1 MDSHLQSAMREHL
14 DLACVKLNNTQVQ
27 LRNTQETTRKLEEKF
42 EALQRQL
49 AKKVDTDKEGGNKRF
64 IWKVNPGPLRMGRGN
79 TMVGKESNAFYT
91 GCYGYK
97 LKVRLSLDYRLGPLS
112 DWTFA
117 IVVVLMEGEYDDILP
132 WPFSKKITV
141 TLIDQNEDLKE
152 RKNIT
157 KYLSPSEHVREEI
170 FSGRPTPD
178 QYSELRSQI
187 SRFTSYGELQTRHYF
202 ANGTL
207 FIQVDVE
214 PDD

>member
-1 MDSHLQSAMREHL
+1 MREHL

-64 IWKVNPGPLRMGRGN
+64 IWKINCQYSPLISGGQ
-79 TMVGKESNAFYT
+79 VVEEKESSNAFYT

-97 LKVRLSLDYRLGPLS
+97 LKVKLSNYYEKLFNNWYLKI
-112 DWTFA
+112 T
-117 IVVVLMEGEYDDILP
+117 VVLMKGEYDGILP

-157 KYLSPSEHVREEI
+157 KYLSPSEHVWEEI
-170 FSGRPTPD
+170 FLGRPTPD

>member
-64 IWKVNPGPLRMGRGN
+64 IWKVNLDRLPRGRGN
-79 TMVGKESNAFYT
+79 IFVNKESNAFYT

-97 LKVRLSLDYRLGPLS
+97 LKVTLFLDYRG
-112 DWTFA
+112 TFA
-117 IVVVLMEGEYDDILP
+117 IGVVLMKGEYDDILP

-157 KYLSPSEHVREEI
+157 KYLSPSEHVWEEI
-170 FSGRPTPD
+170 FSRRPT
-178 QYSELRSQI
+178 SELRGEI
-187 SRFTSYGELQTRHYF
+187 LRFSPYGELQTRRYF
-202 ANGTL
+202 ANLTE

>member
-1 MDSHLQSAMREHL
+1 MRQHL

-64 IWKVNPGPLRMGRGN
+64 IWKVNPDSLLQGGKYLQ
-79 TMVGKESNAFYT
+79 VKESDAFYT

-97 LKVRLSLDYRLGPLS
+97 LKVELSLDYRRGPLS

-117 IVVVLMEGEYDDILP
+117 IAIVVMEGEYDDILP
-132 WPFSKKITV
+132 WPFRKKITV
-141 TLIDQNEDLKE
+141 TIIDQNEDLKE

-157 KYLSPSEHVREEI
+157 KYLSPSGHVGHVRGNI
-170 FSGRPTPD
+170 FSGRPN
-178 QYSELRSQI
+178 QYLRLRI
-187 SRFTSYGELQTRHYF
+187 EILRFSSYAELQTRRYF
-202 ANGTL
+202 ANNTL

>member
-64 IWKVNPGPLRMGRGN
+64 IWKVNPGPRPSGRGN
-79 TMVGKESNAFYT
+79 STAVKESNAFYT

-112 DWTFA
+112 
-117 IVVVLMEGEYDDILP
+117 IVVVLMEGEYDGILP
-132 WPFSKKITV
+132 WPFSKKIAV

-157 KYLSPSEHVREEI
+157 KYLSPSEHVRERI
-170 FSGRPTPD
+170 FSGRPTSD
-178 QYSELRSQI
+178 YRELSSEIL
-187 SRFTSYGELQTRHYF
+187 RFTSCEELLTRHYA
-202 ANGTL
+202 ANDAL

>member
-64 IWKVNPGPLRMGRGN
+64 IWKVNPGPPPSGRGN
-79 TMVGKESNAFYT
+79 STAVKESNAFYT

-112 DWTFA
+112 
-117 IVVVLMEGEYDDILP
+117 IVVVLMEGEYDGILP

-141 TLIDQNEDLKE
+141 TIIDQNEDLKE

-157 KYLSPSEHVREEI
+157 KYLSPSGHVQGSI
-170 FSGRPTPD
+170 FFGRPGIQCSD
-178 QYSELRSQI
+178 LRMQI

>member
-1 MDSHLQSAMREHL
+1 MREHL

-27 LRNTQETTRKLEEKF
+27 LRNTQQTTRKLEEKF

-49 AKKVDTDKEGGNKRF
+49 NKRF
-64 IWKVNPGPLRMGRGN
+64 IWKVNCQHIPLMSARIGG
-79 TMVGKESNAFYT
+79 SNAVERSSPFYT

-97 LKVRLSLDYRLGPLS
+97 LQVKLSFDFRYPGCNI
-112 DWTFA
+112 A
-117 IVVVLMEGEYDDILP
+117 IILMKGEYDGILP

-157 KYLSPSEHVREEI
+157 KYLSPSEHVREPI
-170 FSGRPTPD
+170 FSGRPTSGAIGS
-178 QYSELRSQI
+178 YRELSSDI
-187 SRFTSYGELQTRHYF
+187 LRFTSREELLTRHYA
-202 ANGTL
+202 ANNAL

>member
-27 LRNTQETTRKLEEKF
+27 LRNTQETTRKLEKKF

-64 IWKVNPGPLRMGRGN
+64 IWKLNPDPLRVGRRGTMG
-79 TMVGKESNAFYT
+79 VKESNAFYT

-97 LKVRLSLDYRLGPLS
+97 LKVRLFLDYRLGPSS

-141 TLIDQNEDLKE
+141 TIIDQNEDVKE

-157 KYLSPSEHVREEI
+157 KYLSPNGHVQGTI
-170 FSGRPTPD
+170 FFGRPGI
-178 QYSELRSQI
+178 QYSEVSSQI

>member
-27 LRNTQETTRKLEEKF
+27 LRNTQQTTRKLEEKF

-64 IWKVNPGPLRMGRGN
+64 IWKVNPGPRPTGRGN
-79 TMVGKESNAFYT
+79 NMVGKESNAFYT

-112 DWTFA
+112 
-117 IVVVLMEGEYDDILP
+117 IVVVLMEGEYDGILP
-132 WPFSKKITV
+132 WPFSKKIAV

-157 KYLSPSEHVREEI
+157 KYLSPNGHVQGTI
-170 FSGRPTPD
+170 FFGRPGI

-202 ANGTL
+202 ANETM

>member
-1 MDSHLQSAMREHL
+1 M
-14 DLACVKLNNTQVQ
+14 
-27 LRNTQETTRKLEEKF
+27 
-42 EALQRQL
+42 
-49 AKKVDTDKEGGNKRF
+49 DTDKEGGNKRF
-64 IWKVNPGPLRMGRGN
+64 IWKVNPDPLLKGGRNRMLA
-79 TMVGKESNAFYT
+79 KESNAFYT

-97 LKVRLSLDYRLGPLS
+97 LKVGLSLDYRRGPLS

-117 IVVVLMEGEYDDILP
+117 IAVVLMEGEYDDILP

-157 KYLSPSEHVREEI
+157 KYLSPNGHVQGNI
-170 FSGRPTPD
+170 FSGRPI
-178 QYSELRSQI
+178 QYLDLRGEI
-187 SRFTSYGELQTRHYF
+187 LRFSSYGELQTRRYF
-202 ANGTL
+202 ANNTL

>member
-1 MDSHLQSAMREHL
+1 MDSHLQSAIREHL

-64 IWKVNPGPLRMGRGN
+64 IWKVNPGPLSMGRGN
-79 TMVGKESNAFYT
+79 NGVGKESNAFYT

-97 LKVRLSLDYRLGPLS
+97 LKVTLSLDYRG
-112 DWTFA
+112 TFT
-117 IVVVLMEGEYDDILP
+117 IGVVLMEGEYDGILP

-141 TLIDQNEDLKE
+141 TIIDQNEDLKE

-157 KYLSPSEHVREEI
+157 KYLSPSGHVQGSI
-170 FSGRPTPD
+170 FFGRPGIQCSD
-178 QYSELRSQI
+178 LRMQI
-187 SRFTSYGELQTRHYF
+187 SRFTFYGELQTRHYF

>member
-1 MDSHLQSAMREHL
+1 MREHL

-27 LRNTQETTRKLEEKF
+27 LRNTQETTRKLEDKF

-49 AKKVDTDKEGGNKRF
+49 NKRF
-64 IWKVNPGPLRMGRGN
+64 IWKINCQSSPLMSRRSIG
-79 TMVGKESNAFYT
+79 TKERSSPFYT

-97 LKVRLSLDYRLGPLS
+97 LAVELSFDFRYCH
-112 DWTFA
+112 FNIA
-117 IVVVLMEGEYDDILP
+117 VILMEGEYDGILP
-132 WPFSKKITV
+132 WPFSKKITF

-157 KYLSPSEHVREEI
+157 NYLSPSEHVRERI
-170 FSGRPTPD
+170 FSGRPTSDYP
-178 QYSELRSQI
+178 ELSSKI
-187 SRFTSYGELQTRHYF
+187 LGFTSYGELHTSRYI
-202 ANGTL
+202 ANQTL

>member
-1 MDSHLQSAMREHL
+1 MDSHLQSAIREHL

-64 IWKVNPGPLRMGRGN
+64 IWKVNLDRLPRGRGN
-79 TMVGKESNAFYT
+79 TFVNKESNAFYT

-97 LKVRLSLDYRLGPLS
+97 LKVALFLDYRG
-112 DWTFA
+112 TFA
-117 IVVVLMEGEYDDILP
+117 IGVVLMKGEYDDILP

-152 RKNIT
+152 RKNVT
-157 KYLSPSEHVREEI
+157 KYLSPSEHVWEEI
-170 FSGRPTPD
+170 FSRRPT
-178 QYSELRSQI
+178 SELRGEI
-187 SRFTSYGELQTRHYF
+187 LRFSPYGELQTRRYF
-202 ANGTL
+202 ANLTE

>member
-1 MDSHLQSAMREHL
+1 MDSHLQSAIREHL

-64 IWKVNPGPLRMGRGN
+64 IWKVNLDRLPRGRGN
-79 TMVGKESNAFYT
+79 TFVNKESNAFYT

-97 LKVRLSLDYRLGPLS
+97 LKVTLFLDYRG
-112 DWTFA
+112 TFA
-117 IVVVLMEGEYDDILP
+117 IGVVLMKGEYDDILP

-157 KYLSPSEHVREEI
+157 KYLSPSEHVWEEI
-170 FSGRPTPD
+170 FSRRPT
-178 QYSELRSQI
+178 SELRGEI
-187 SRFTSYGELQTRHYF
+187 LRFSPYGELQTRRYF
-202 ANGTL
+202 ANLTE

>member
-64 IWKVNPGPLRMGRGN
+64 IWKVNPGPPPSGRGN
-79 TMVGKESNAFYT
+79 SMAVKESNAFYT

-112 DWTFA
+112 
-117 IVVVLMEGEYDDILP
+117 IVVVLMEGEYDGILP
-132 WPFSKKITV
+132 WPFSKKIAF

-157 KYLSPSEHVREEI
+157 KYLSPNGHVQGTI
-170 FSGRPTPD
+170 FFGRPGI

-187 SRFTSYGELQTRHYF
+187 SPFTSYGELQTRHYF

>member
-1 MDSHLQSAMREHL
+1 MDSHLQSAIREHL

-64 IWKVNPGPLRMGRGN
+64 IWKVNPGPRPSGRGN
-79 TMVGKESNAFYT
+79 STAVKESNAFYT

-112 DWTFA
+112 
-117 IVVVLMEGEYDDILP
+117 IVVVLMEGEYDGILP
-132 WPFSKKITV
+132 WPFSKKIAF

-157 KYLSPSEHVREEI
+157 KYLSPSEHVWEEI
-170 FSGRPTPD
+170 FSRRPT
-178 QYSELRSQI
+178 SELRGEI
-187 SRFTSYGELQTRHYF
+187 LRFSPYGELQTRRYF
-202 ANGTL
+202 ANLTE

>member
-64 IWKVNPGPLRMGRGN
+64 IWKVNPGPPPSGRGN
-79 TMVGKESNAFYT
+79 STAVKESNAFYT

-112 DWTFA
+112 
-117 IVVVLMEGEYDDILP
+117 IVVVLMEGEYDGILP
-132 WPFSKKITV
+132 WPFSKKIAV

-157 KYLSPSEHVREEI
+157 KYLSPNGHVQGTI
-170 FSGRPTPD
+170 FFGRPGI

-187 SRFTSYGELQTRHYF
+187 SPFTSYGELQTRHYF
-202 ANGTL
+202 ANETL

>member
-1 MDSHLQSAMREHL
+1 MDSHLQSAIREHL

-64 IWKVNPGPLRMGRGN
+64 IWKVNPGPLPRARGN
-79 TMVGKESNAFYT
+79 NFVGKESNAFYT

-97 LKVRLSLDYRLGPLS
+97 LKVTLSLDYRG
-112 DWTFA
+112 TFT
-117 IVVVLMEGEYDDILP
+117 IGVVLMEGEYDGILP

-141 TLIDQNEDLKE
+141 TIIDQNEDLKE

-157 KYLSPSEHVREEI
+157 KYLSPSGHVQGSI
-170 FSGRPTPD
+170 FFGRPGIQCSD
-178 QYSELRSQI
+178 LRMQI

>member
-79 TMVGKESNAFYT
+79 TMGGKESNAFYT

-97 LKVRLSLDYRLGPLS
+97 LKVRLGLDYR
-112 DWTFA
+112 DRTFT
-117 IVVVLMEGEYDDILP
+117 IIVVLMEGEYDDILP

-157 KYLSPSEHVREEI
+157 KYLSPNGHVQGTI
-170 FSGRPTPD
+170 FSGRPGI
-178 QYSELRSQI
+178 QYSELRSEI
-187 SRFTSYGELQTRHYF
+187 LRFSSYGELQTRRYF
-202 ANGTL
+202 ANNTL

>member
-64 IWKVNPGPLRMGRGN
+64 IWKVNPGPPPSGRGN
-79 TMVGKESNAFYT
+79 SVAVKESNAFYT

-112 DWTFA
+112 
-117 IVVVLMEGEYDDILP
+117 IVVVLMEGEYDGILP
-132 WPFSKKITV
+132 WPFSKKIAF

-157 KYLSPSEHVREEI
+157 KYLSPNGHVQGTI
-170 FSGRPTPD
+170 FFGRPGI
-178 QYSELRSQI
+178 QYSELRSEI
-187 SRFTSYGELQTRHYF
+187 LRFSSYGELQTRRYF
-202 ANGTL
+202 ANETL

>member
-42 EALQRQL
+42 ETLQRQL

-64 IWKVNPGPLRMGRGN
+64 IWTVNPGPLPRGRGN
-79 TMVGKESNAFYT
+79 TFVGKKSNAFYT

-97 LKVRLSLDYRLGPLS
+97 LKVTLSLDFRG
-112 DWTFA
+112 TFT
-117 IVVVLMEGEYDDILP
+117 IGVVLMEGEYDGILP

-141 TLIDQNEDLKE
+141 TIIDQNEDLKE

-157 KYLSPSEHVREEI
+157 KYLSPSEHVWEEI
-170 FSGRPTPD
+170 FLGRPTPD

>member
-64 IWKVNPGPLRMGRGN
+64 IWKVNPDPLLMGGRNRMG
-79 TMVGKESNAFYT
+79 GKESNEFYT

-97 LKVRLSLDYRLGPLS
+97 LKVKLSLDYRRGPSS
-112 DWTFA
+112 DWTFK
-117 IVVVLMEGEYDDILP
+117 IGVVLMKGEYDDILP

-157 KYLSPSEHVREEI
+157 KYLSPSL
-170 FSGRPTPD
+170 FSGRPGI
-178 QYSELRSQI
+178 QSSELCGEILGFS
-187 SRFTSYGELQTRHYF
+187 SYGELQTRRYF
-202 ANGTL
+202 ANNTL

>member
-1 MDSHLQSAMREHL
+1 MREHL

-27 LRNTQETTRKLEEKF
+27 LRNTQQTTRKLEEKF

-64 IWKVNPGPLRMGRGN
+64 IWKVNLGPRPTGRRNSTVGN
-79 TMVGKESNAFYT
+79 ESNAFYT

-97 LKVRLSLDYRLGPLS
+97 LKVRLSLDYRLGPL
-112 DWTFA
+112 T
-117 IVVVLMEGEYDDILP
+117 IVVVLMEGEYDGILP
-132 WPFSKKITV
+132 WPFSKKIAV

-157 KYLSPSEHVREEI
+157 KYLSPNGHVQGTI
-170 FSGRPTPD
+170 FFGRPGI
-178 QYSELRSQI
+178 QYSELSSQI

>member
-1 MDSHLQSAMREHL
+1 MREHL

-27 LRNTQETTRKLEEKF
+27 LRNTQQTTRKLEEKF

-49 AKKVDTDKEGGNKRF
+49 NKRF
-64 IWKVNPGPLRMGRGN
+64 IWKVNCQHIPLISARIGG
-79 TMVGKESNAFYT
+79 SNAVERSSPFYT

-97 LKVRLSLDYRLGPLS
+97 LQVKLSFDFRYS
-112 DWTFA
+112 SCNIA
-117 IVVVLMEGEYDDILP
+117 VILMKGEYDGILP
-132 WPFSKKITV
+132 WPFSKKITF

-157 KYLSPSEHVREEI
+157 KYLSPNGHVQETI
-170 FSGRPTPD
+170 FFGRPGI

-187 SRFTSYGELQTRHYF
+187 SPFTSYGELQTRHYF

>member
-1 MDSHLQSAMREHL
+1 MDSHLQSAIREHL

-64 IWKVNPGPLRMGRGN
+64 IWKVNPGPLRVGRRSTMGE
-79 TMVGKESNAFYT
+79 KESNAFYT

-97 LKVRLSLDYRLGPLS
+97 LKVTLSLDYCRGPDS
-112 DWTFA
+112 DWTFM
-117 IVVVLMEGEYDDILP
+117 IGVVLMEGEYDGILP

-141 TLIDQNEDLKE
+141 TIIDQNEDLKE

-157 KYLSPSEHVREEI
+157 KYLSPNGHVQGTI
-170 FSGRPTPD
+170 FFGRPGI
-178 QYSELRSQI
+178 QYSEVRSQI
-187 SRFTSYGELQTRHYF
+187 SPFTSYGELQTRRYF
-202 ANGTL
+202 ANETL

>member
-1 MDSHLQSAMREHL
+1 MREHL

-27 LRNTQETTRKLEEKF
+27 LRNTQQTTRKLEEKF

-49 AKKVDTDKEGGNKRF
+49 NKRF
-64 IWKVNPGPLRMGRGN
+64 IWKVNCQHIPLISARIGG
-79 TMVGKESNAFYT
+79 SNAVERSSPFYT

-97 LKVRLSLDYRLGPLS
+97 LQVKLSFDFRYS
-112 DWTFA
+112 SFNIA
-117 IVVVLMEGEYDDILP
+117 VILMEGEYDGILP

-157 KYLSPSEHVREEI
+157 KYLSPSEHVRERI
-170 FSGRPTPD
+170 FSGRPTSD
-178 QYSELRSQI
+178 YRELSSEIL
-187 SRFTSYGELQTRHYF
+187 RFTSREELLTRHYA
-202 ANGTL
+202 ANDAL

>member
-1 MDSHLQSAMREHL
+1 MREHL

-97 LKVRLSLDYRLGPLS
+97 LKVRLSLDYRR

-157 KYLSPSEHVREEI
+157 KYLSPSEHVRERI
-170 FSGRPTPD
+170 FSGRPTSD
-178 QYSELRSQI
+178 YRELSSEIL
-187 SRFTSYGELQTRHYF
+187 RFTSREELLTRHYA
-202 ANGTL
+202 ANNAL

>member
-1 MDSHLQSAMREHL
+1 MREHL
-14 DLACVKLNNTQVQ
+14 DFACVKLNNTQVQ

-64 IWKVNPGPLRMGRGN
+64 IWKVNPGPPPSGRGN
-79 TMVGKESNAFYT
+79 STAVKESNAFYT

-112 DWTFA
+112 
-117 IVVVLMEGEYDDILP
+117 IVVVLMEGEYDGILP
-132 WPFSKKITV
+132 WPFSKKIAF

-157 KYLSPSEHVREEI
+157 KYLSPNGHVQGTI
-170 FSGRPTPD
+170 FFGRPGI

-187 SRFTSYGELQTRHYF
+187 SPFTSYGELQTRHYF
-202 ANGTL
+202 ANETL

>member
-64 IWKVNPGPLRMGRGN
+64 IWKVNPGPRPTGRGN
-79 TMVGKESNAFYT
+79 NCVGKESNAFYT

-112 DWTFA
+112 
-117 IVVVLMEGEYDDILP
+117 IVVVLMEGEYDGILP
-132 WPFSKKITV
+132 WPFSKKIAV

-157 KYLSPSEHVREEI
+157 KYLSPNGHVQGTI
-170 FSGRPTPD
+170 FFGRPGI

-187 SRFTSYGELQTRHYF
+187 SPFTSYGELQTRHYF

>member
-64 IWKVNPGPLRMGRGN
+64 IWRVSFVGSPLMGRRGVN
-79 TMVGKESNAFYT
+79 RKESNAFYT

-97 LKVRLSLDYRLGPLS
+97 LKVNLSSGSSYGSLVI
-112 DWTFA
+112 W
-117 IVVVLMEGEYDDILP
+117 VVLMKGEYDDILP

-141 TLIDQNEDLKE
+141 TVIDQNEDLKE

-157 KYLSPSEHVREEI
+157 KYLSPREHAWKEI
-170 FSGRPTPD
+170 FSRRPTS
-178 QYSELRSQI
+178 QLCGEILRI
-187 SRFTSYGELQTRHYF
+187 TSYKELETRRYL
-202 ANGTL
+202 ANGAL

>member
-1 MDSHLQSAMREHL
+1 MDSHLQSAVREHL

-64 IWKVNPGPLRMGRGN
+64 IWKVNPGPRPSGRGN
-79 TMVGKESNAFYT
+79 STVVKESNAFYT

-112 DWTFA
+112 
-117 IVVVLMEGEYDDILP
+117 IVVVLMEGEYDGILP
-132 WPFSKKITV
+132 WPFSKKIAF

-157 KYLSPSEHVREEI
+157 KYLSPNGHVQGSI
-170 FSGRPTPD
+170 FSGRPGIE
-178 QYSELRSQI
+178 YSELRSEI
-187 SRFTSYGELQTRHYF
+187 LRFSSYGELQTRRYF
-202 ANGTL
+202 ANETL

>member
-64 IWKVNPGPLRMGRGN
+64 IWKVNPGPRPSGRGN
-79 TMVGKESNAFYT
+79 STVVEESNAFYT

-112 DWTFA
+112 
-117 IVVVLMEGEYDDILP
+117 IVVVLMEGEYDGILP
-132 WPFSKKITV
+132 WPFSKKIAF

-157 KYLSPSEHVREEI
+157 KYLSPNGHVQGTI
-170 FSGRPTPD
+170 FFGRPGI

-187 SRFTSYGELQTRHYF
+187 SPFTSYEELQTRHYF

>member
-64 IWKVNPGPLRMGRGN
+64 IWKVNPGPRPTGRGN
-79 TMVGKESNAFYT
+79 NTVGKESNAFYT

-112 DWTFA
+112 
-117 IVVVLMEGEYDDILP
+117 IVVVLMEGEYDGILP
-132 WPFSKKITV
+132 WPFSKKIAV

-157 KYLSPSEHVREEI
+157 KYLSPNGHVQGSI
-170 FSGRPTPD
+170 FLRRPRI
-178 QYSELRSQI
+178 QYSEPRSQI

>member
-1 MDSHLQSAMREHL
+1 MDSHLQSAMRQHL

-64 IWKVNPGPLRMGRGN
+64 IWKVNPDPLLQGGRN
-79 TMVGKESNAFYT
+79 RQGKESDAFYT

-97 LKVRLSLDYRLGPLS
+97 LKVQLSLDYYRGPSS

-117 IVVVLMEGEYDDILP
+117 IAIVVMEGEYDDILP

-141 TLIDQNEDLKE
+141 TIIDQNEDLKE

-157 KYLSPSEHVREEI
+157 KYLSPSGHVQGEI
-170 FSGRPTPD
+170 FSGRPNH
-178 QYSELRSQI
+178 YLRLRSQI
-187 SRFTSYGELQTRHYF
+187 SRFLSYAELQTRRYF
-202 ANGTL
+202 ANNTL

>member
-64 IWKVNPGPLRMGRGN
+64 IWKVNPGPPPSGRGN
-79 TMVGKESNAFYT
+79 STAVKESNAFYT

-112 DWTFA
+112 
-117 IVVVLMEGEYDDILP
+117 IVVVLMEGEYDGILP
-132 WPFSKKITV
+132 WPFSKKIAF

-157 KYLSPSEHVREEI
+157 KYLSPNGHVQGTI
-170 FSGRPTPD
+170 FFGRPGI

-187 SRFTSYGELQTRHYF
+187 SPFTSYGELQTRHYF
-202 ANGTL
+202 ANETL

>member
-1 MDSHLQSAMREHL
+1 MDSHLQSATREHL

-64 IWKVNPGPLRMGRGN
+64 IWRINFGPLMRSK
-79 TMVGKESNAFYT
+79 VGTSTESNAFYT

-97 LKVRLSLDYRLGPLS
+97 LKVILSGSRHGS
-112 DWTFA
+112 
-117 IVVVLMEGEYDDILP
+117 IGICVVLMEGEYDEILP

-141 TLIDQNEDLKE
+141 TMIDQNEDLKE

-157 KYLSPSEHVREEI
+157 KYLSPSEHAYGEI
-170 FSGRPTPD
+170 FSGRPTWP
-178 QYSELRSQI
+178 LRSETL
-187 SRFTSYGELQTRHYF
+187 RFASYKELETRRYL

>member
-1 MDSHLQSAMREHL
+1 MDSHLQSAIREHL

-64 IWKVNPGPLRMGRGN
+64 IWKVNLDRLPRGRGN
-79 TMVGKESNAFYT
+79 TFVNKESNAFYT

-97 LKVRLSLDYRLGPLS
+97 LKVTLFLDYRG
-112 DWTFA
+112 TFA
-117 IVVVLMEGEYDDILP
+117 IGVVLMKGEYDDILP

-157 KYLSPSEHVREEI
+157 KYLSPSEHVWEEI
-170 FSGRPTPD
+170 FSRRPT
-178 QYSELRSQI
+178 SELRGEI
-187 SRFTSYGELQTRHYF
+187 LRFSPYGELQTRRYF
-202 ANGTL
+202 ANHTE